1 MPTYLLYGP
10 NTFASTQKRREIVAR
25 YIDKSGA
32 LNLGQVEG
40 SQLTIEHWR
49 DLILSVPLLATTRLV
64 VALNVLS
71 DAPPPIKKYI
81 EGNLNS
87 LPSDTIAVF
96 HETKSFDERQSL
108 FKKLRLPKTSQRFND
123 WTPSEFRNW
132 LKEYTQKL
140 GGQIDPPAQDG
151 LIKQIG
157 QDPWL
162 AAQELQKLVGF
173 DRQITSQSITDL
185 GVKNSQIT
193 VFAIMDAI
201 RDRNL
206 TQFLAVSDELLRAG
220 QAPQYLLSLIGASLR
235 QIAKVLLATG
245 QSPPLR
251 LPPFLIHKIRQQN
264 RWSRSDL
271 VDAYQ
276 TLVEL
281 DADIKTG
288 MIDEKVAL
296 DMFAIRSL
304 TKIQNPP
311 VKY

>member
-10 NTFASTQKRREIVAR
+10 NTFASTQKRREIITR

-71 DAPPPIKKYI
+71 DAPLLIKKYI

-87 LPSDTIAVF
+87 LPRDTIAVF

-108 FKKLRLPKTSQRFND
+108 FKKLKQPKASQQFKD
-123 WTPSEFRNW
+123 WAVAEFKNW
-132 LKEYTQKL
+132 VKEYTQKL
-140 GGQIDPPAQDG
+140 GGQIDPLAADT

-157 QDPWL
+157 PNPWL
-162 AAQELQKLVGF
+162 AAQELQKLVAYNPKV
-173 DRQITSQSITDL
+173 SHQSITHL
-185 GVKNSQIT
+185 GVKNSQTT

-206 TQFLAVSDELLRAG
+206 ARFLTVSDELLKVG
-220 QAPQYLLSLIGASLR
+220 QPPQYLISLIGASLR
-235 QIAKVLLATG
+235 QIAKVLLATN
-245 QSPPLR
+245 QAQPLR
-251 LPPFLIHKIRQQN
+251 LPPFLIHKIRHGAK
-264 RWSRSDL
+264 WSKNEL
-271 VDAYQ
+271 IHAYE
-276 TLVEL
+276 TLLEL
-281 DADIKTG
+281 DTSIKTG
-288 MIDEKVAL
+288 MIDEEVAL
-296 DMFAIRSL
+296 DVFAIRVFW
-304 TKIQNPP
+304 I
-311 VKY
+311 